1 MHTTVTDSTAGAS
14 AGATSATDGRVPDAS
29 LESSAEDVAAA
40 VARARRAATA
50 WAGLTPAAR
59 AGRLLAVR
67 DALLERI
74 DDVVATVVGETGKLA
89 TETVVNEVLV
99 TCEQITWDAR
109 HAPRLLA
116 ARPVRPGLLAHKRAE
131 TRLEPLGV
139 VGVIS
144 PWNYPLVLTMVPL
157 CTALAAGNAV
167 VLKPSEFTPRTGLLV
182 GELFAAL
189 GEHAAA
195 VQVVT
200 GGGAAG
206 DSLVRSGVDKICFT
220 GSVATGKAVMRAA
233 AETLTPVVLELG
245 GKDPMIVCADADLDR
260 AAAAAVWG
268 GFTNCGQT
276 CIGTERVYVVEPAY
290 AEFVSKVLALTGKLR
305 QAPDG
310 DVGAMIHSRQVAI
323 SEEQVADALAKGAT
337 VAAGGHPTTVGG
349 RAAFEPTVLLDVD
362 HTMEAM
368 REETF
373 GPLLP
378 IMKVR
383 DVDEALALAND
394 TPYGLSASVFGKD
407 RKVVER
413 LVDGLQAGS
422 VCVNDVMVSF
432 AVPGLPFGGAKASG
446 VGVTHGE
453 EGLREFTRPKA
464 VARDRLGLRRE
475 PMWLPLPRLLRT
487 LTTRSL
493 RLRYRM
499 PGARRARS

>member
-50 WAGLTPAAR
+50 WARLTPAAR

-206 DSLVRSGVDKICFT
+206 DSLVRSGVDKIC
-220 GSVATGKAVMRAA
+220 
-233 AETLTPVVLELG
+233 
-245 GKDPMIVCADADLDR
+245 
-260 AAAAAVWG
+260 
-268 GFTNCGQT
+268 
-276 CIGTERVYVVEPAY
+276 
-290 AEFVSKVLALTGKLR
+290 
-305 QAPDG
+305 
-310 DVGAMIHSRQVAI
+310 
-323 SEEQVADALAKGAT
+323 
-337 VAAGGHPTTVGG
+337 
-349 RAAFEPTVLLDVD
+349 
-362 HTMEAM
+362 
-368 REETF
+368 
-373 GPLLP
+373 
-378 IMKVR
+378 
-383 DVDEALALAND
+383 
-394 TPYGLSASVFGKD
+394 
-407 RKVVER
+407 
-413 LVDGLQAGS
+413 
-422 VCVNDVMVSF
+422 
-432 AVPGLPFGGAKASG
+432 
-446 VGVTHGE
+446 
-453 EGLREFTRPKA
+453 
-464 VARDRLGLRRE
+464 
-475 PMWLPLPRLLRT
+475 
-487 LTTRSL
+487 
-493 RLRYRM
+493 
-499 PGARRARS
+499 